1 MLECKGALDMAYKKE
16 YERKLVGPEK
26 AAKLVNSGDLV
37 EYSPVLAFPLL
48 IDDYLAERVNE
59 LENVIIRDSMSVKEP
74 AVLKAD
80 PTGEHFKFESWFLS
94 SATRQYSDRGLV
106 THVPYNLGD
115 SPKIFREILK
125 DRCDI
130 VFIEVTMMD
139 EKTGY
144 FNFGSG
150 AMYIKALAE
159 AAKKVVVEVNPTMP
173 WLFGGYDEAIHI
185 SEVDFIIENDKYPI
199 TTVPVAK
206 PSVEDEAIA
215 HHIVELIED
224 NSCIQLGVG
233 SLPNAIGQLLVDS
246 DLKNLGTHSEMLN
259 DSIMDLIEKGVITG
273 SSKTIDRGRAAI
285 TFVYGSRTL
294 YDFAD
299 RNHII
304 ASYPADYVNNPYI
317 IAKNDRQ
324 VAINSAIEVDLTG
337 QICSEA
343 FGLRQISGAGGQLDF
358 TMGAYL
364 SRGGKAF
371 TCLHSTHR
379 DKSGEVKS
387 MIVPTLTP
395 GDIVTVPRTHTN
407 YVVTEYGAV
416 NLKGRSNRER
426 AKLLISIAHPD
437 MRDQLEK
444 EARKINIL

>member
-1 MLECKGALDMAYKKE
+1 MAYKKE
-16 YERKLVGPEK
+16 FEDKLVGPDK
-26 AAKLVNSGDLV
+26 AAKLVKSGDLV
-37 EYSPVLAFPLL
+37 EYSPVLSFPLL

-59 LENVIIRDSMSVKEP
+59 LENVIVRDSMAVKEP
-74 AVLKAD
+74 AVLRAD
-80 PTGEHFKFESWFLS
+80 PMGEHFKFESWFLS
-94 SATRQYSDRGLV
+94 SATRQYCDRGLV

-115 SPKIFREILK
+115 SPKIFREILR

-130 VFIEVTMMD
+130 AFIEVSTIN

-173 WLFGGYDEAIHI
+173 WLYGGYDEVIHI
-185 SEVDFIIENDKYPI
+185 SEVDFVVENDKYPI
-199 TTVPVAK
+199 TTVPIAK
-206 PSVEDEAIA
+206 PSSEDEAIA

-233 SLPNAIGQLLVDS
+233 SLPNAIGRLLVDS
-246 DLKNLGTHSEMLN
+246 DLKDLGIHSEMFN
-259 DSIMDLIEKGVITG
+259 DGMMDLIEKGIITG
-273 SSKTIDRGRAAI
+273 SNKTIDRGRAAI
-285 TFVYGSRTL
+285 TFIFGTRKL

-299 RNHII
+299 RNHMI
-304 ASYPADYVNNPYI
+304 ASYPADYVNNPYN
-317 IAKNDRQ
+317 IAKNERQ
-324 VAINSAIEVDLTG
+324 IAINSAIEVDLTG
-337 QICSEA
+337 QVCSEA
-343 FGLRQISGAGGQLDF
+343 SGYRQISGAGGQLDF
-358 TMGAYL
+358 TVGAYL

-371 TCLHSTHR
+371 TCLHSTYR
-379 DKSGEVKS
+379 SKNGEVKS
-387 MIVPTLTP
+387 TITPTLTP